1 MYPSEYEASLR
12 AVEAA
17 RKDNIACEPARMTAQ
32 EKDALLAAY
41 HPDYKKSAFA
51 TLQIGPNQGEAVP
64 RELCEILQAHSRIS
78 ASDVDL
84 TDMCWSLAEEVPVR
98 LRRLRRIAPA
108 LKQWL

>member
-51 TLQIGPNQGEAVP
+51 TLQIGPNQGKQYRVSCA
-64 RELCEILQAHSRIS
+64 RFCR
-78 ASDVDL
+78 L
-84 TDMCWSLAEEVPVR
+84 TAEYLLPM
-98 LRRLRRIAPA
+98 
-108 LKQWL
+108 

>member
-84 TDMCWSLAEEVPVR
+84 TDIRAGHW
-98 LRRLRRIAPA
+98 RRRCRCVCGD
-108 LKQWL
+108 

>member
-51 TLQIGPNQGEAVP
+51 TLQ
-64 RELCEILQAHSRIS
+64 
-78 ASDVDL
+78 
-84 TDMCWSLAEEVPVR
+84 M
-98 LRRLRRIAPA
+98 
-108 LKQWL
+108 